1 MFSHYLPPPPPASEK
16 QGEVSQ
22 TFLELH
28 SKTVLQHS
36 HEQLM

>member
-1 MFSHYLPPPPPASEK
+1 MFSHYLLTPPASEK